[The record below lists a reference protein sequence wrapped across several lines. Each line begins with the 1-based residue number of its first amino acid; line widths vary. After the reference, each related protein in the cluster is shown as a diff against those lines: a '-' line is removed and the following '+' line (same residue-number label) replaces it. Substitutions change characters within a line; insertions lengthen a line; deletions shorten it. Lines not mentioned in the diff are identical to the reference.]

1 MSSISVWM
9 PPGAKSIIRKL
20 KMHGFDAYI
29 VGGCVRDGL
38 LHLTPHDWDICT
50 SARPE
55 ETERCFFGHR
65 MIETGLKHGTVTVLE
80 DGEPYEITTKVYP
93 LSRTK

>member
-1 MSSISVWM
+1 MCGTCSE
-9 PPGAKSIIRKL
+9 
-20 KMHGFDAYI
+20 
-29 VGGCVRDGL
+29 GG
-38 LHLTPHDWDICT
+38 PHDWDICT

-80 DGEPYEITTKVYP
+80 DGEPYEITNKVYP

>member
-1 MSSISVWM
+1 MCGTCSEG
-9 PPGAKSIIRKL
+9 GAPRL
-20 KMHGFDAYI
+20 GY
-29 VGGCVRDGL
+29 
-38 LHLTPHDWDICT
+38 LHL
-50 SARPE
+50 RPE